1 MAGSTGR
8 SFRLMRRAVSPIH
21 ITLAIVVATISL
33 FGPAP
38 AAWGQLIPRDPPP
51 FVATPDNLVQQM
63 LYLGR
68 VTSGDVVYD
77 LGSGDG
83 RLVIAAAQIGARG
96 VGIEYDAALVARS
109 WARADSAGV
118 RARVSF
124 HHQDIFTTDVRDAD
138 VVMLYLN
145 PEFNL
150 RLRPTLLEQL
160 SPGDRVVS
168 HAFNMGDWEPDSTLT
183 LGSGVERATLYS
195 WIIPADVD
203 GFWVLEIDG
212 AEDLN
217 LELRQRF
224 QRLTGTAW
232 NTGAGSSVESGSIRG
247 SEIRFE
253 LASQEGRAPGGR
265 LVFVGS
271 IAAGRMSGSVTG
283 LPGSAVR
290 TWRALRFSDPARL
303 ESSAAHDR
311 GTGDP
316 SNLSDRTRSSR

>member
-1 MAGSTGR
+1 
-8 SFRLMRRAVSPIH
+8 MRRAVSPMQIA
-21 ITLAIVVATISL
+21 LAIVGAAFSL
-33 FGPAP
+33 LDPTP
-38 AAWGQLIPRDPPP
+38 AAWGQLMPRDPPP
-51 FVATPDNLVQQM
+51 FVATPDNLVRQM
-63 LYLGR
+63 LHLGR
-68 VTSGDVVYD
+68 VTSEDVVYD

-118 RARVSF
+118 RGRVSF
-124 HHQDIFTTDVRDAD
+124 LHQDIFTTEVRDAD

-150 RLRPTLLEQL
+150 RLRPSLLEQL
-160 SPGDRVVS
+160 RPGARVVS

-183 LGSGVERATLYS
+183 LGSGVERATLFS

-203 GFWVLEIDG
+203 GFWVLEIEG
-212 AEDLN
+212 AEDMN

-224 QRLTGTAW
+224 QRLTGAAW
-232 NTGAGSSVESGSIRG
+232 NTGAGSSVKSGSIRG

-253 LASQEGRAPGGR
+253 LASQENRAPNEG

-271 IAAGRMSGSVTG
+271 IASGRMSGSVTG
-283 LPGSAVR
+283 LPGSAAR

-311 GTGDP
+311 GTGGPD
-316 SNLSDRTRSSR
+316 NLSDRTRSSR